1 MLLLGAIMITESER
15 EVSVM
20 LTRYEVWVFGQDLE
34 NLENEGG
41 WQLWYATFDEKKAR
55 RKAEECIDLFGEDNV
70 DLR

>member
-1 MLLLGAIMITESER
+1 MLR
-15 EVSVM
+15 
-20 LTRYEVWVFGQDLE
+20 RYEVWVFGQNLE